1 MSSTMRST
9 TRSSNRTLALATA
22 LLAFVLGL
30 AGAAVADQPA
40 TFAEALAQAKEQD
53 KVLIV
58 DFYTD
63 W

>member
-1 MSSTMRST
+1 MRPDSKIS
-9 TRSSNRTLALATA
+9 RLAIVTA
-22 LLAFVLGL
+22 LLAFALGL
-30 AGAAVADQPA
+30 TGAAMANEPA

-53 KVLIV
+53 KVLVV

>member
-1 MSSTMRST
+1 MRSTMRSP
-9 TRSSNRTLALATA
+9 NRTLALATA
-22 LLAFVLGL
+22 LMAFVLGL
-30 AGAAVADQPA
+30 AGAALADQPA

-53 KVLIV
+53 KPLIV

>member
-1 MSSTMRST
+1 MRSTMRSP
-9 TRSSNRTLALATA
+9 NRTLVLATA
-22 LLAFVLGL
+22 LTAFVLGL
-30 AGAAVADQPA
+30 AGAALADQPA

-53 KVLIV
+53 KPLIV

>member
-1 MSSTMRST
+1 MRPN
-9 TRSSNRTLALATA
+9 SNQGRLALVTA

-30 AGAAVADQPA
+30 TGAAMADQPA
-40 TFAEALAQAKEQD
+40 TYADALAQAKEQD
-53 KVLIV
+53 KVLVV

>member
-1 MSSTMRST
+1 MRSEISKG
-9 TRSSNRTLALATA
+9 RLALVTA

-30 AGAAVADQPA
+30 SGAAMADQPA

-53 KVLIV
+53 KPLVV

>member
-1 MSSTMRST
+1 MRSD
-9 TRSSNRTLALATA
+9 SSQGRLALATA

-30 AGAAVADQPA
+30 SGAALVDQPA

-53 KVLIV
+53 KPLVV

>member
-1 MSSTMRST
+1 MRSTMRSP
-9 TRSSNRTLALATA
+9 NRTLALATA
-22 LLAFVLGL
+22 LMAFVLGL

-53 KVLIV
+53 KVLVV

>member
-1 MSSTMRST
+1 MRSD
-9 TRSSNRTLALATA
+9 SSKSRLALATA

-30 AGAAVADQPA
+30 SGAALADQPA

-53 KVLIV
+53 KPLVV

>member
-1 MSSTMRST
+1 MRSD
-9 TRSSNRTLALATA
+9 SSKSRPALATA
-22 LLAFVLGL
+22 LLVFVLGL
-30 AGAAVADQPA
+30 SGAALAEQPA

-53 KVLIV
+53 KPLVV

>member
-1 MSSTMRST
+1 MRSD
-9 TRSSNRTLALATA
+9 SSKSRLALATA
-22 LLAFVLGL
+22 LLVFVLGL
-30 AGAAVADQPA
+30 SGAALADQPA

-53 KVLIV
+53 KPLVV

>member
-1 MSSTMRST
+1 MRSK
-9 TRSSNRTLALATA
+9 NRTLALATA

-53 KVLIV
+53 KVLVV

>member
-1 MSSTMRST
+1 MRSTMRSD
-9 TRSSNRTLALATA
+9 NRQGRLALATA

-30 AGAAVADQPA
+30 SGAAMADQPA

-53 KVLIV
+53 KPLVV